1 MSSLNDELPIGGE
14 LEAAV
19 EIHASDTATSTRR
32 VKVNNQK
39 QNNDKTNNNKKKRKR
54 SRRKKDEKMEAERSK
69 RWKEN
74 AKAWQIELS
83 NNNKVKIIKE
93 QQNKSRKEK
102 LDEEKMKWYGDEMI
116 LSKSWPDSTREN
128 IIRIYRQN
136 INGIS
141 RYTEYNEWEIILEEL
156 HNQQV
161 DIACL
166 TEINLDVNKSSLKYK
181 LTEKAKHLDKN
192 CSLIT
197 ASSNTTI
204 TDSESKRGGSLIL
217 TRGNWSGRE
226 IEKGK
231 DPLGRWTYSILSGKA
246 NRKLTIITLYRVCN
260 QKNQEDGRCTIYMQ
274 QENDLINDNRTLTE
288 PREAILCD
296 LTSLITKLKVKGHD
310 IILLGD
316 MNGNVDT
323 CDRVEKFLYD
333 NELYDA
339 IKTTHP
345 GMGPATYDRGSR
357 CIDLIAISNTIEP
370 TAVKRCGY
378 LPFYKGIFSD
388 HRGMYVDLDITAL
401 FNKAKPDT
409 TKEIYKRF
417 TTSQVKK
424 CAKYI
429 DNLVIHVKE
438 AAIDRKI
445 DDLCERMNNFE
456 TNGEGNIDEMIHEC
470 KKLFSKTTQIMKASE
485 KKVGKS
491 HMTKDI
497 HHQICCERLLLKLL
511 QLGNIFDMKERR
523 IIRILEKFNSLS
535 HN

>member
-1 MSSLNDELPIGGE
+1 
-14 LEAAV
+14 
-19 EIHASDTATSTRR
+19 
-32 VKVNNQK
+32 
-39 QNNDKTNNNKKKRKR
+39 
-54 SRRKKDEKMEAERSK
+54 
-69 RWKEN
+69 
-74 AKAWQIELS
+74 
-83 NNNKVKIIKE
+83 
-93 QQNKSRKEK
+93 
-102 LDEEKMKWYGDEMI
+102 
-116 LSKSWPDSTREN
+116 
-128 IIRIYRQN
+128 
-136 INGIS
+136 
-141 RYTEYNEWEIILEEL
+141 
-156 HNQQV
+156 
-161 DIACL
+161 
-166 TEINLDVNKSSLKYK
+166 
-181 LTEKAKHLDKN
+181 
-192 CSLIT
+192 
-197 ASSNTTI
+197 
-204 TDSESKRGGSLIL
+204 
-217 TRGNWSGRE
+217 
-226 IEKGK
+226 
-231 DPLGRWTYSILSGKA
+231 
-246 NRKLTIITLYRVCN
+246 
-260 QKNQEDGRCTIYMQ
+260 MQ

-288 PREAILCD
+288 PWEAILCD

-456 TNGEGNIDEMIHEC
+456 TNGEGYIDEMIHEC

-485 KKVGKS
+485 KKVGKKPYGKGYPS
-491 HMTKDI
+491 SNLLRKAATKVI
-497 HHQICCERLLLKLL
+497 TTRKHLRYERTAYNKDFRKIQQFESQLDVAKDKFKQSQQDSVQLREQDLNDLAKKRANQWDLKVS
-511 QLGNIFDMKERR
+511 KA
-523 IIRILEKFNSLS
+523 IIVIKNSEE
-535 HN
+535 